1 MNFRQSRRERLH
13 RPARRSRKALGAKS
27 NEIYFTYGGT
37 ESDNWALISTA
48 EAYRAKGKHIIT
60 TKIEH
65 HAILHTCEYLE
76 QRGFEVT
83 YLDVDEFG
91 VVKLDELEKA
101 IRPDTILVSVML
113 QTMKLGSIQPI
124 KEIGRIAKEHGVL
137 FHTDAVQAF
146 CQVPINVDECNIDM
160 LSSSGHKINGPK
172 GIGFLYI
179 RKGVK
184 SVPLYMAV
192 HRNVNVVQVQRMCR
206 ESLDTV

>member
-13 RPARRSRKALGAKS
+13 RLARRSRKALGAKS
-27 NEIYFTYGGT
+27 NEIYFTYGGNGSPIT
-37 ESDNWALISTA
+37 WALISTA

-101 IRPDTILVSVML
+101 IRPTPSLSLLCL
-113 QTMKLGSIQPI
+113 QTMRSVRLSRI
-124 KEIGRIAKEHGVL
+124 KKIGEIAKKHGIL
-137 FHTDAVQAF
+137 FHTDAVTG
-146 CQVPINVDECNIDM
+146 I
-160 LSSSGHKINGPK
+160 LSCSD
-172 GIGFLYI
+172 
-179 RKGVK
+179 
-184 SVPLYMAV
+184 
-192 HRNVNVVQVQRMCR
+192 QCR
-206 ESLDTV
+206 